1 MAKNLE
7 GPAKK
12 KVQSLA
18 AALDADNGALIQR
31 RWGAL
36 SRMLGQHLSTYQGE
50 IRTLL
55 TDGQAERLARMTSFE
70 L

>member
-1 MAKNLE
+1 MAKRLE

-18 AALDADNGALIQR
+18 SALEADNGDMIQQ

-36 SRMLGQHLSTYQGE
+36 CRMLGQHLGTYHKE
-50 IRTLL
+50 IKELL